1 MNNLETKLPGTIK
14 NGNSDKRSPC
24 YFAKAALRTI
34 NVSQFTISSKKWQV
48 IRKWLCRHHSPQH
61 ELAST

>member
-24 YFAKAALRTI
+24 YFAKAALRTL
-34 NVSQFTISSKKWQV
+34 NVSQFTMSSKKWQV
-48 IRKWLCRHHSPQH
+48 IRKW
-61 ELAST
+61 